1 MAPESKIL
9 AEGEDMTSD
18 RGGQN
23 SPKGREILQ
32 RFSSDPQY
40 RADVLA
46 NLRAGRYGPDFSF
59 DELSPSEQ
67 AFLSSGRWQRAADET
82 RLASMSETE
91 MTWS

>member
-1 MAPESKIL
+1 MGSENL
-9 AEGEDMTSD
+9 AEGDDMTSE

-32 RFSSDPQY
+32 RFRTDPQY

-46 NLRAGRYGPDFSF
+46 NLREGRYGPDFTL

-67 AFLSSGRWQRAADET
+67 EFLSSGRWQRAADEQ
-82 RLASMSETE
+82 RLAAMSETE
-91 MTWS
+91 LTWS